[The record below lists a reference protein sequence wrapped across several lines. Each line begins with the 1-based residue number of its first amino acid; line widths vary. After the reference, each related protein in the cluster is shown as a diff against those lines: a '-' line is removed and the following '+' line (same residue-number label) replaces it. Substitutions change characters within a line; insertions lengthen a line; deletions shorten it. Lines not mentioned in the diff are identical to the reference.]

1 LNALCE
7 IAHAHGH
14 RSTMVSGSVLFV
26 KGANMM
32 TKQNLSKIADVVL
45 MLLFCL
51 AAVFV
56 TLSAVLGPPSLWIL
70 AR

>member
-1 LNALCE
+1 
-7 IAHAHGH
+7 
-14 RSTMVSGSVLFV
+14 VSASVLFV
-26 KGANMM
+26 RGANMT
-32 TKQNLSKIADVVL
+32 TKQDLAKIADVVL
-45 MLLFCL
+45 ILLFSL

>member
-1 LNALCE
+1 
-7 IAHAHGH
+7 
-14 RSTMVSGSVLFV
+14 MVSASVLSV

-32 TKQNLSKIADVVL
+32 TKQNLPKIADVVV

-51 AAVFV
+51 AGVFV
-56 TLSAVLGPPSLWIL
+56 TLSAVLGPPSLWLL